1 MKAIAHRVGLAALG
15 VFVILTIDAI
25 EELLFP
31 RFSIF
36 TVHAISMSFV
46 AALTFI
52 VLWGVVPHRDPTLE
66 HRRQPDNV

>member
-15 VFVILTIDAI
+15 AFVILTIDAI
-25 EELLFP
+25 EELFFP

-36 TVHAISMSFV
+36 TVHVISMSFV

-52 VLWGVVPHRDPTLE
+52 VL
-66 HRRQPDNV
+66 